1 MADEG
6 FLGGL
11 LGGIGNAAQGVG
23 SGLAGLLGGGQSGGP
38 SSSDPLSQMSPEE
51 QRRMSYSALGQLGA
65 ILLAAGQ
72 KQTPAQRGQILSQL
86 GGIGPGMEQ
95 QIARSAALRGQQA
108 EAAQRRELFPLQRQ
122 QLEGQLAGQRL
133 TQQQLMQQMEA
144 ARASAAMRQRL
155 IEGVGGM
162 GGMPVAGGMPPAA
175 EAPSYQ
181 PSFEQPPQQMGG
193 AFAGAPVPPGGSA
206 FAAQPP
212 SEAPPQQAAPQISP
226 QMQQQLQRLSPQ
238 EQSLLAALPREYVL
252 QQLSDPS
259 VKISDIFEKARQ
271 AMGETQKGAT
281 EQGNKLRTEF
291 SRVADPFIQRQTAYE
306 TMIDL
311 ARNKA
316 GASDMALVLSIMKVY
331 DPVST
336 VTGGESATA
345 QQAAGL
351 PSQVVG
357 YYNSLV
363 GGGKLSDT
371 ARSQLVRAAETRFE
385 RELDTY
391 SQTIDR
397 YSGLASRA
405 KVDPQDVV
413 YDARNPDLL
422 AAREQR
428 KELARASKIAKPQE
442 ILSMDADTLQLLVLD
457 EMTKPQRDA
466 VNARIIQL
474 QQQSMPQPPAAPVAM
489 PQPGVVSPSTM
500 PLGVGSFMRQR
511 YPSRPGLRRDDELPP
526 TGY

>member
-1 MADEG
+1 
-6 FLGGL
+6 
-11 LGGIGNAAQGVG
+11 
-23 SGLAGLLGGGQSGGP
+23 
-38 SSSDPLSQMSPEE
+38 MSPEE
-51 QRRMSYSALGQLGA
+51 QRRLSYSALGQLGA

-122 QLEGQLAGQRL
+122 QLEGTLAQQRL
-133 TQQQLMQQMEA
+133 AQQQAQQQMEA

-162 GGMPVAGGMPPAA
+162 GGMSAPGGMPPAA

-226 QMQQQLQRLSPQ
+226 QVQQQLQRMTPQ
-238 EQSLLAALPREYVL
+238 EQSILSALPQNYLL
-252 QQLSDPS
+252 QMLSDPS

-306 TMIDL
+306 TMTDL
-311 ARNKA
+311 ARNKS

-331 DPVST
+331 QT
-336 VTGGESATA
+336 I
-345 QQAAGL
+345 
-351 PSQVVG
+351 
-357 YYNSLV
+357 
-363 GGGKLSDT
+363 
-371 ARSQLVRAAETRFE
+371 RSQ
-385 RELDTY
+385 
-391 SQTIDR
+391 
-397 YSGLASRA
+397 SGTVILCSR
-405 KVDPQDVV
+405 KGFP
-413 YDARNPDLL
+413 L
-422 AAREQR
+422 
-428 KELARASKIAKPQE
+428 
-442 ILSMDADTLQLLVLD
+442 IL
-457 EMTKPQRDA
+457 
-466 VNARIIQL
+466 
-474 QQQSMPQPPAAPVAM
+474 
-489 PQPGVVSPSTM
+489 
-500 PLGVGSFMRQR
+500 
-511 YPSRPGLRRDDELPP
+511 
-526 TGY
+526 

>member
-1 MADEG
+1 
-6 FLGGL
+6 
-11 LGGIGNAAQGVG
+11 
-23 SGLAGLLGGGQSGGP
+23 
-38 SSSDPLSQMSPEE
+38 MSPEE
-51 QRRMSYSALGQLGA
+51 QRRLSYSALGQLGA

-122 QLEGQLAGQRL
+122 QLEGTLAQQRL

-162 GGMPVAGGMPPAA
+162 GGVPAAGGMPPAA

-226 QMQQQLQRLSPQ
+226 QVQQQLQRMTPQ
-238 EQSLLAALPREYVL
+238 EQSILSALPQNYLL
-252 QQLSDPS
+252 QMLSDPS

-271 AMGETQKGAT
+271 AMEETQKGAT

-306 TMIDL
+306 TMTDL
-311 ARNKA
+311 ARNKS

-331 DPVST
+331 DPTST
-336 VTGGESATA
+336 VTGGEAATA
-345 QQAAGL
+345 QNAAGV
-351 PSQVVG
+351 PSFIVG
-357 YYNSLV
+357 YYNNLR
-363 GGGKLSDT
+363 GEGTLSDK
-371 ARSQLVRAAETRFE
+371 ARRELVRAAETRFE

-413 YDARNPDLL
+413 YDARNSDLL

-474 QQQSMPQPPAAPVAM
+474 QQQAMPQPPVAPVGR
-489 PQPGVVSPSTM
+489 GVPVQTGKPNM
-500 PLGVGSFMRQR
+500 VDPRGMAPMLAPRGVPREDQI
-511 YPSRPGLRRDDELPP
+511 YQLPP
-526 TGY
+526 FGY

>member
-1 MADEG
+1 MP
-6 FLGGL
+6 
-11 LGGIGNAAQGVG
+11 
-23 SGLAGLLGGGQSGGP
+23 GQ
-38 SSSDPLSQMSPEE
+38 
-51 QRRMSYSALGQLGA
+51 
-65 ILLAAGQ
+65 
-72 KQTPAQRGQILSQL
+72 PAQ
-86 GGIGPGMEQ
+86 P
-95 QIARSAALRGQQA
+95 
-108 EAAQRRELFPLQRQ
+108 
-122 QLEGQLAGQRL
+122 
-133 TQQQLMQQMEA
+133 
-144 ARASAAMRQRL
+144 
-155 IEGVGGM
+155 
-162 GGMPVAGGMPPAA
+162 MPP
-175 EAPSYQ
+175 SFQ
-181 PSFEQPPQQMGG
+181 PSFEQPSQQMGG
-193 AFAGAPVPPGGSA
+193 AFAGAPVAPGGSA

-212 SEAPPQQAAPQISP
+212 AETPAQAAPQISP

-306 TMIDL
+306 TMTDL

-331 DPVST
+331 DPTST
-336 VTGGESATA
+336 VTGGEAAKA
-345 QQAAGL
+345 QNAAGV
-351 PSQVVG
+351 PSFIVG
-357 YYNSLV
+357 YYNKLT
-363 GGGKLSDT
+363 GGGILDDK
-371 ARSQLVRAAETRFE
+371 ARAQLVRAAETRFE

-442 ILSMDADTLQLLVLD
+442 ILGMDADTLQLLVLD

-474 QQQSMPQPPAAPVAM
+474 QQQSMPQPPVAPVAM

-500 PLGVGSFMRQR
+500 PLGTSSFMRQR
-511 YPSRPGLRRDDELPP
+511 YPSRPGLRREDELPP

>member
-1 MADEG
+1 MAEG

-11 LGGIGNAAQGVG
+11 LGGIGDAAQGVG

-38 SSSDPLSQMSPEE
+38 LSADPYSQMSPEE
-51 QRRMSYSALGQLGA
+51 QRRLSFSALGQLGA

-108 EAAQRRELFPLQRQ
+108 DAAQRRELFPLQRQ
-122 QLEGQLAGQRL
+122 QLEGQVAGQRL

-162 GGMPVAGGMPPAA
+162 GGMPPAA

-291 SRVADPFIQRQTAYE
+291 SRVADPFVQRQTAYE

-413 YDARNPDLL
+413 YDARNPELL
-422 AAREQR
+422 VAREQR
-428 KELARASKIAKPQE
+428 KDLVRAAKIATPQE
-442 ILSMDADTLQLLVLD
+442 ILSMDVDTLQLLD
-457 EMTKPQRDA
+457 PENMKKPVRDA
-466 VNARIIQL
+466 YNARLQML
-474 QQQSMPQPPAAPVAM
+474 QQAAVPQPPVAPVAM

-500 PLGVGSFMRQR
+500 PLGASSFMRQR

>member
-1 MADEG
+1 MAEG

-11 LGGIGNAAQGVG
+11 LGGVGDVVQGVG
-23 SGLAGLLGGGQSGGP
+23 SGLSGLLGGGQSGGP
-38 SSSDPLSQMSPEE
+38 SSADPYSQMSPEE
-51 QRRMSYSALGQLGA
+51 QRRLSFSALGQLGA

-108 EAAQRRELFPLQRQ
+108 DAAQRRELFPLQRQ
-122 QLEGQLAGQRL
+122 QLEGQVAGQRL

-162 GGMPVAGGMPPAA
+162 GGMPPAA

-413 YDARNPDLL
+413 YDARNPELL
-422 AAREQR
+422 VAREQR
-428 KELARASKIAKPQE
+428 KDLVRAAKIATPQE
-442 ILSMDADTLQLLVLD
+442 ILSMDVDTLQLLD
-457 EMTKPQRDA
+457 PENMKKPVRDA
-466 VNARIIQL
+466 YNARLQML
-474 QQQSMPQPPAAPVAM
+474 QQAAVPQPPVAPVAM

-500 PLGVGSFMRQR
+500 PLGASSFMRQR